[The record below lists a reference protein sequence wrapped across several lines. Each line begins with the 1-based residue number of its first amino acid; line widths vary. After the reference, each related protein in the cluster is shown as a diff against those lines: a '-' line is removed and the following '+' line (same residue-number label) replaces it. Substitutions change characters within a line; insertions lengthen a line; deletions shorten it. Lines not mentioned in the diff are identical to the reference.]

1 MPLDRGYNRYG
12 LECGL
17 RSVEEVIDPR
27 IGQRFKEA
35 REGIGLTQEELA
47 EITGYSVNYISTVE
61 RGVSFPRCERL
72 ITLMNTLSVSADSIF
87 CDVLEN
93 TVSLMREIWSGKSF
107 TPFPHKL
114 KNVFS
119 TRLIF
124 SSNRNSPGSSESRIL
139 FTECGLFSLANS

>member
-1 MPLDRGYNRYG
+1 M
-12 LECGL
+12 
-17 RSVEEVIDPR
+17 IDPR

-72 ITLMNTLSVSADSIF
+72 ITLMNTLNVSADSIF

-93 TVSLMREIWSGKSF
+93 TVSHDGNMVWE
-107 TPFPHKL
+107 KL
-114 KNVFS
+114 QS
-119 TRLIF
+119 L
-124 SSNRNSPGSSESRIL
+124 SPQAQKRIL
-139 FTECGLFSLANS
+139 DTIDFLIEQELTRK

>member
-1 MPLDRGYNRYG
+1 MPSDRGYNRYG

-17 RSVEEVIDPR
+17 RSVEAVIDPR

-35 REGIGLTQEELA
+35 RERIGLTQEELA

-72 ITLMNTLSVSADSIF
+72 ITLMNTLNVSADSIF

-93 TVSLMREIWSGKSF
+93 TVSHDGNTVWE
-107 TPFPHKL
+107 KL
-114 KNVFS
+114 QS
-119 TRLIF
+119 L
-124 SSNRNSPGSSESRIL
+124 SPQAQKRIL
-139 FTECGLFSLANS
+139 DTIDFLIEQELTRK

>member
-1 MPLDRGYNRYG
+1 M
-12 LECGL
+12 
-17 RSVEEVIDPR
+17 IDPR

-72 ITLMNTLSVSADSIF
+72 ITLMNTLNVSADSIF

-93 TVSLMREIWSGKSF
+93 TVSHDGNTVWE
-107 TPFPHKL
+107 KL
-114 KNVFS
+114 QS
-119 TRLIF
+119 L
-124 SSNRNSPGSSESRIL
+124 SPQAQKRIL
-139 FTECGLFSLANS
+139 DTIDFLIEQELTRK

>member
-1 MPLDRGYNRYG
+1 M
-12 LECGL
+12 
-17 RSVEEVIDPR
+17 IDPR

-72 ITLMNTLSVSADSIF
+72 ITLMNTLNVSADSIF

-93 TVSLMREIWSGKSF
+93 TVSHDGNTVWE
-107 TPFPHKL
+107 KL
-114 KNVFS
+114 QSLSPQAQKRSLDTIDFLIEQEL
-119 TRLIF
+119 TRK
-124 SSNRNSPGSSESRIL
+124 
-139 FTECGLFSLANS
+139 